1 MTTLKGKHVLVTGAT
16 GFIGKNLVR
25 HLMQAKA
32 HITALVLPGEELPQE
47 WGEAVS
53 IVRGDITDPAA
64 AEQALQGVDV
74 VFHLVAYVGDW
85 GPRERFSAIT
95 VRGTQNLF
103 ERCAQN
109 KTHAILVSSVVVY
122 GTALGQQVCH
132 EDLPWGQAVGPYSAS
147 KQEQEL
153 LARQIASRTGM
164 PLTVIRPSNVF
175 GPHCKPWVHDVVRQL
190 KTGKPALIAGGKQ
203 NAALCN
209 VENLANALILAATNE
224 NAIGQTYNIHDDSG
238 VTWSQYFGD
247 LACAVSAPS
256 PRSIPYA
263 AAKWTAILMEFTWKL
278 LRRPNRPPITREALN
293 LVGSHHQVPIDRAR
307 KELGFNPD
315 PDSYA
320 RGLAA
325 IKESL

>member
-25 HLMQAKA
+25 RLMQEEV
-32 HITALVLPGEELPQE
+32 HISALVLPGEALPAE
-47 WGEAVS
+47 WGEAVTV
-53 IVRGDITDPAA
+53 IRGDITDPAA
-64 AEQALQGVDV
+64 AEEATKDV
-74 VFHLVAYVGDW
+74 EIVFHLVAYVGDW
-85 GPRERFSAIT
+85 GPQELFSAIT
-95 VRGTQNLF
+95 VGGTRNILDH
-103 ERCAQN
+103 CAQH
-109 KTHAILVSSVVVY
+109 KAHAILVSSVVVY
-122 GTALGQQVCH
+122 GTALGKQVCH

-164 PLTVIRPSNVF
+164 PLTVIRPTNVF

-190 KTGKPALIAGGKQ
+190 KTGKPALVAGGGQ

-209 VENLANALILAATNE
+209 VENLVEALVLAATNKK
-224 NAIGQTYNIHDDSG
+224 AIGQIYNIHDDSA

-247 LACAVSAPS
+247 LASAVSAPT
-256 PRSIPYA
+256 PRSIPYT
-263 AAKWTAILMEFTWKL
+263 AAKWAAILMELTWKL
-278 LRRPNRPPITREALN
+278 LRKPNRPPLTREALN
-293 LVGSHHQVPIDRAR
+293 LVGSDHQVPIDRAR
-307 KELGFNPD
+307 EDLGFSPA